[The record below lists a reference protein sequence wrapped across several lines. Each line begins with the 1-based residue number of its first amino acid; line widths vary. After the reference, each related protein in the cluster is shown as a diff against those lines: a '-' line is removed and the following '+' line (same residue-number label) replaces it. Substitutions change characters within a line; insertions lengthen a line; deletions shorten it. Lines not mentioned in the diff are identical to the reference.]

1 MKKPI
6 LSSLV
11 AASALVAGFSTSPLL
26 RAAEDEKSPGKAS
39 DSVKEPAT
47 KEPAAASGRA
57 STGALAPGKAPG
69 KESDA
74 VHETK
79 GASRIAGRVTE
90 INRDEKTI
98 VIEDESRKS
107 HKLHIGAESKLMKG
121 KEAATWDHLKQGTR
135 VRGTVSGTGERQHVV
150 TLDLQE

>member
-6 LSSLV
+6 LTSLV

-57 STGALAPGKAPG
+57 STGAVAPGKAPG

-107 HKLHIGAESKLMKG
+107 HKLHIGADSKLMKG